1 MVVGLVLVVKEVKG
15 CYREPKVVS
24 PGKVI
29 QKAPGWVEVKPR
41 KMTDIDEEKL
51 PLDEASEEIQR
62 LRRQV
67 EWYAEYTAKLKTQI
81 AEGEA
86 KFKREGADITLT
98 FEGEDD
104 WGSYDGS
111 AGIRAG
117 EGWHRIDLSFNPIPL
132 RLYKLRDGTVHII
145 SPAEWITI
153 GDVEVVEEVKYKP
166 WYDKVHFEVGG
177 GLSWGESISPAI
189 IIGGGYGR
197 WGVDICHTRN
207 DNIAVISY
215 RLR

>member
-1 MVVGLVLVVKEVKG
+1 MVVKEVKG
-15 CYREPKVVS
+15 CSRQPKVVS

-29 QKAPGWVEVKPR
+29 QRAPGWVEVKPR
-41 KMTDIDEEKL
+41 KMTYIDEEKL

-153 GDVEVVEEVKYKP
+153 GDVEVIEEVERVS
-166 WYDKVHFEVGG
+166 WYEKVRFG
-177 GLSWGESISPAI
+177 
-189 IIGGGYGR
+189 IGGGACITCGIKPTFSVEIGYDKYILELVHSSGN
-197 WGVDICHTRN
+197 DILLLKYC
-207 DNIAVISY
+207 IK
-215 RLR
+215 